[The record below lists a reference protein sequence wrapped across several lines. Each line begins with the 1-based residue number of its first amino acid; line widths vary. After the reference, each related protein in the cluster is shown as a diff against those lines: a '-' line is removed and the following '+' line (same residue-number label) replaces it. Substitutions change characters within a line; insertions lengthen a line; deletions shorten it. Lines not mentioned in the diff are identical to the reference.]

1 MMKVSVRSMKII
13 LASSSPRRKELLEKL
28 GYPFEIIVKN
38 TKEVFDQ
45 EKDVYEALMDVAYQK
60 ASDVFKDINGDVIV
74 IGSDTIVH
82 ANNKVIG
89 KPKDLSEAY
98 QMIKMI
104 SGKSHEVVTSLC
116 LLIRKDGKE
125 YKELTYDKSIVKVME
140 LTDMEI
146 YDWINN
152 NDVLTR
158 AGAYAIQDGFA
169 KYIEGIEGDY
179 FSIVGLPI
187 HKLYLLLKKYL

>member
-1 MMKVSVRSMKII
+1 MMKVSVNSMRII

-28 GYPFEIIVKN
+28 GIPFEIITKN
-38 TKEVFDQ
+38 TKEEFDQ
-45 EKDVYEALMDVAYQK
+45 NKDIYEASMNVAYQK
-60 ASDVFKDINGDVIV
+60 AYDVFKDISSDVIV

-82 ANNKVIG
+82 VNNSVVG

-98 QMIKMI
+98 EMIKMI
-104 SGKSHEVVTSLC
+104 SGKTHEVVTSLC
-116 LLIRKDGKE
+116 LLIRKDGKI

-140 LTDMEI
+140 LTDSEI

-187 HKLYLLLKKYL
+187 HKLYNLLKKYL

>member
-60 ASDVFKDINGDVIV
+60 AYDVFKDIKGDVIV

-140 LTDMEI
+140 LTDIEI